1 MTMSKSSRHS
11 SAAPQ
16 RGGAVTGAGNGP
28 AATKATGERIAYQ
41 GEPGANSHLACREAY
56 RDLDALACPTFEE
69 VLHAVRSGEAR
80 YAMIPIE
87 NSVAG
92 RVADIH
98 HLLPD
103 ADLYIVGEHFLRVR
117 HQLMAIPGAGLNS
130 IKRVL
135 SHTHALGQC
144 RKKLSELGLVPVPEA
159 DTAGSARVVAEAK
172 DPELA
177 AIASSLAAEIYG
189 LDILASDVEDELHNT
204 TRFVILAG
212 EPDDADPGSGPVIT
226 TFIFRVRNVP
236 AALYKA
242 LGGFAT
248 NGVNMMKLESYQL
261 EGTFN
266 ATMFYSDIEGH
277 PADRLVRL
285 ALEELS
291 FFSSEVKVLGTYPAS
306 PYRAKAAHLAATG
319 QIPVSRRGR

>member
-1 MTMSKSSRHS
+1 
-11 SAAPQ
+11 
-16 RGGAVTGAGNGP
+16 
-28 AATKATGERIAYQ
+28 
-41 GEPGANSHLACREAY
+41 
-56 RDLDALACPTFEE
+56 
-69 VLHAVRSGEAR
+69 
-80 YAMIPIE
+80 MIPIE

-117 HQLMAIPGAGLNS
+117 HQLMAAPGATLKTV
-130 IKRVL
+130 KRVL
-135 SHTHALGQC
+135 SHTQALGQC
-144 RKKLSELGLVPVPEA
+144 RRKLIELGLKPVPEA
-159 DTAGSARVVAEAK
+159 DTAGSARMVSEAK
-172 DPELA
+172 DPALA

-189 LDILASDVEDELHNT
+189 LEIIAGDVEDEVHNT
-204 TRFVILAG
+204 TRFVVLSA
-212 EPDDADPGSGPVIT
+212 EADDAEPEDAPVVT

-248 NGVNMMKLESYQL
+248 NGVNMTKLESYQL

-266 ATMFYSDIEGH
+266 ATMFYADIEGH
-277 PADRLVRL
+277 PSDRMVRL

-291 FFSSEVKVLGTYPAS
+291 FFSSEKKVLGTYRAS
-306 PYRAKAAHLAATG
+306 PYRAEAARLAAEG
-319 QIPVSRRGR
+319 LIPVRRR